1 LVPVETVLTPS
12 SARAHGARS
21 IIGEDI
27 LAILSKKK
35 QDILAK
41 KNNIYQ

>member
-21 IIGEDI
+21 IIVEDI
-27 LAILSKKK
+27 IAILSRKRE
-35 QDILAK
+35 DILAK
-41 KNNIYQ
+41 KK